1 MKVAA
6 SNTTAFLAGVVFG
19 AAIFGADVAI
29 DRGPDDAGTS
39 LSTIVV
45 ISGLSVLVAPLIL
58 VFVSGQGLPRLIE
71 PSQEIVSYHGQMGL
85 LRRVALWALGAIVSL
100 VLLARGIGP

>member
-45 ISGLSVLVAPLIL
+45 ISGLSVGGSCGSLRHAYSFFKVTLNSSPPTLKTALSASFSS
-58 VFVSGQGLPRLIE
+58 V
-71 PSQEIVSYHGQMGL
+71 PSIT
-85 LRRVALWALGAIVSL
+85 
-100 VLLARGIGP
+100 